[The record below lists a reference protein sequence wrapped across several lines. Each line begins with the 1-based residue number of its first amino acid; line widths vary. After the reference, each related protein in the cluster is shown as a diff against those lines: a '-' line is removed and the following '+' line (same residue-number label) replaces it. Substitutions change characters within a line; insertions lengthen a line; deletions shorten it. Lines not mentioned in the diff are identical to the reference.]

1 MRIYSLLTVS
11 ILSLIIL
18 SSCDLPPPDQ
28 PAAIW
33 ESIQFDIVTD
43 NVENYMKYTLGSIP
57 RANIDY
63 EQAKKLLTP
72 DFAAQFT
79 TPMFIPA
86 TYCIQDG
93 PTDVQVTTVTFNE
106 EYNWANVTVEG
117 AYKGGWMKMWDFT
130 VVPVEGDDWMIHK
143 IECSDEML

>member
-1 MRIYSLLTVS
+1 MTFGTAPDGTAAHDAASATTVALAWIVWRPAGLS
-11 ILSLIIL
+11 ECQVVKDIRILSIT
-18 SSCDLPPPDQ
+18 
-28 PAAIW
+28 
-33 ESIQFDIVTD
+33 F
-43 NVENYMKYTLGSIP
+43 
-57 RANIDY
+57 
-63 EQAKKLLTP
+63 P

-130 VVPVEGDDWMIHK
+130 VVPVEGDD
-143 IECSDEML
+143 